1 MGGPAFREMKQREAN
16 VLGKNWIDT
25 FSRLIERLVPDA
37 ITTSTILLIAVS
49 IISLSIGNSVTA
61 TIDAYYRGLWM
72 LLAFTMQM
80 TLILVLSLVLAST
93 PAFRK
98 TVLWLSRL
106 PRTTVQVVALAVLC
120 TAFIAYL
127 NWGLGLALGPMI
139 AIYFCREAER
149 KGIRVDFLFMLAIL
163 AGAGSVW
170 QFGFSA
176 SAPLLMATPG
186 HFLQGTT
193 GIMTLSSTIW
203 SPAAIILVTVFI
215 LAVIV
220 AGCLFMPKVIRP
232 ISEFPESYKLGD
244 GKLGDGKLGDGKL
257 GDGKLGDGKLGDGKL
272 GDGAGP
278 ADDAPPEKAVVAP
291 SVAQRL
297 ERSSIVVAI
306 LCFALICWLYSHFFA
321 KKLSLDINSLNT
333 ILLLFCL
340 LFHRNVLR
348 FTKALQ
354 EAIVSSW
361 PIVVMYHL
369 YAGVAGLIQFTPVG
383 DFLTSLV
390 NPISTKY
397 SYPFLTALISTVV
410 AVFIP
415 TSGGQWL
422 IQGFVTVKAAEAV
435 GVSAQRGLL
444 ALSVGDHMGNLI
456 SPFWAVVGAGIARVD
471 FRLFFGYRLIFAAI
485 WFALGVVAFTFLPC

>member
-1 MGGPAFREMKQREAN
+1 M
-16 VLGKNWIDT
+16 GKNWIET

-37 ITTSTILLIAVS
+37 ITTSTILLVVVS
-49 IISLSIGNSVTA
+49 ILSLLIGNSVEA
-61 TIDAYYRGLWM
+61 TIDAYYKGLWM

-80 TLILVLSLVLAST
+80 TLILVLSLILAAT
-93 PAFRK
+93 NAFRK
-98 TVLWLSRL
+98 TVRWLSRL
-106 PRTTVQVVALAVLC
+106 PKTTVQVVALAVLSA
-120 TAFIAYL
+120 AFVSYL

-139 AIYFCREAER
+139 AIHFCKEAER

-163 AGAGSVW
+163 GGAGSVW

-186 HFLQGTT
+186 HFLQDTT
-193 GIMTLSSTIW
+193 GLMTLRSTIW
-203 SPAAIILVTVFI
+203 SPAAIILVIAFI

-220 AGCLFMPKVIRP
+220 AGCLFMPRATRP
-232 ISEFPESYKLGD
+232 ISEFPESDKLGEAAASD
-244 GKLGDGKLGDGKL
+244 
-257 GDGKLGDGKLGDGKL
+257 
-272 GDGAGP
+272 AAP
-278 ADDAPPEKAVVAP
+278 AETVPVAP

-297 ERSSIVVAI
+297 ERSPIVVAVM
-306 LCFALICWLYSHFFA
+306 CFALLCWLYSHFFT

-333 ILLLFCL
+333 IFLLFCL
-340 LFHRNVLR
+340 LFHWNVLR
-348 FTKALQ
+348 FTNALR
-354 EAIVSSW
+354 EAIVSCW

-383 DFLTSLV
+383 DFLAGLV
-390 NPISTKY
+390 NPISTRY
-397 SYPFLTALISTVV
+397 SFPFLTAAISTVV

-435 GVSAQRGLL
+435 GLTAQRGLL

-485 WFALGVVAFTFLPC
+485 WFVLGVAAFTFLPC

>member
-1 MGGPAFREMKQREAN
+1 MKQKEAS

-25 FSRLIERLVPDA
+25 FSRLVERLVPDA
-37 ITTSTILLIAVS
+37 ITTSTLLLVAVS
-49 IISLSIGNSVTA
+49 IISLGIGNSVTA
-61 TIDAYYRGLWM
+61 TIDAYYKGLWM

-98 TVLWLSRL
+98 TVVSLSRL
-106 PRTTVQVVALAVLC
+106 PRTTAQVVALAVLC

-139 AIYFCREAER
+139 AIHFCKEAER

-176 SAPLLMATPG
+176 SAPLLVATPG
-186 HFLQGTT
+186 HFLQETT

-203 SPAAIILVTVFI
+203 SPASIILVITFT

-220 AGCLFMPKVIRP
+220 AGCLFMPKAIRP
-232 ISEFPESYKLGD
+232 ISEFPESD
-244 GKLGDGKLGDGKL
+244 
-257 GDGKLGDGKLGDGKL
+257 KL

-278 ADDAPPEKAVVAP
+278 ADGAPPKNAVATL
-291 SVAQRL
+291 SIAQRL
-297 ERSSIVVAI
+297 ERSPVVIAV

-333 ILLLFCL
+333 VFLLFGL

-383 DFLTSLV
+383 EFLASLV
-390 NPISTKY
+390 TPISTAY

-435 GVSAQRGLL
+435 GLSAQRGLL

-471 FRLFFGYRLIFAAI
+471 FRLFFGYRLIFAVI
-485 WFALGVVAFTFLPC
+485 WFVLGVAAFTFLPC

>member
-244 GKLGDGKLGDGKL
+244 GKLGDG
-257 GDGKLGDGKLGDGKL
+257 
-272 GDGAGP
+272 AGP